1 MHYKPGDLVKIRND
15 LIPGE
20 YYGED
25 IFSSGMH
32 QYAGKIATIIGVDT
46 KSYISYIIDLDNG
59 EWIWTDKMFEN
70 EINELDHFQGQLD
83 KSFAELLRKYQ
94 ELQKELNVLK
104 KKYNENDV

>member
-1 MHYKPGDLVKIRND
+1 MKYKIGDRVKIRDD

-32 QYAGKIATIIGVDT
+32 QYAGKIATIIGIDT

-59 EWIWTDKMFEN
+59 DWSWTDEMFKKK
-70 EINELDHFQGQLD
+70 INELDYFQEQLD
-83 KSFAELLRKYQ
+83 ESFAELIRKHQ
-94 ELQKELNVLK
+94 FLQKELIRLQ
-104 KKYNENDV
+104 KKYNKNDV